1 MLVDPKALK
10 TIPEFN
16 SWISAYE
23 KVIEDFQK
31 MIEEQGNDEYL
42 EERLHK
48 LNCVY
53 ADLVVKRL
61 DLVEVEMHNH
71 NKAMYPL

>member
-1 MLVDPKALK
+1 MAVDPKTLK

-23 KVIEDFQK
+23 KVIEDFNK
-31 MIEEQGNDEYL
+31 IIESQGNDEYL
-42 EERLHK
+42 EQRLHK

-53 ADLVVKRL
+53 AHLLTNRL
-61 DLVEVEMHNH
+61 DLVESEMHNL
-71 NKAMYPL
+71 KQAKYPL